1 MGTLQAE
8 TTSSRDATATH
19 KAEVESL
26 EQRVSEIT
34 AHIETQLSLHRST
47 EESHT
52 ATRADLAV
60 RVLQC
65 STPALFDNEFL
76 TFDLLSDSQTVQ
88 AAAQASAEEVL
99 EAHRKVQE
107 ITSEL
112 EVRLFV
118 NLCLVG
124 QEDVLT
130 LHLLSQSARA
140 ELEALRSSTQTQVGD
155 LEAKIQQLTADIEA
169 TRESRTNDA
178 GTNDAAR
185 EQELEDL
192 KASHQSALTEALA
205 LSASDLQRLRE
216 EHKVR
221 LLHHCSTPSSC
232 SALTRLISQTH
243 FDGALEQINQAHGEE
258 LEKLR
263 ASQTASLEE
272 AIAAAKVDAAESVE
286 TEWVAKQDAIK
297 QELDALL
304 HKSSS
309 ELAEKDG
316 FLLTI
321 KSEVEVRS
329 IPYRSV
335 PLEKV

>member
-1 MGTLQAE
+1 MDTLQAE

-34 AHIETQLSLHRST
+34 AQIETQVSLHRST

-52 ATRADLAV
+52 ATKANLAV
-60 RVLQC
+60 SVLQR
-65 STPALFDNEFL
+65 STPAMLDNKFS
-76 TFDLLSDSQTVQ
+76 TFGLLSNSQTVQ

-99 EAHRKVQE
+99 EAHKKVQE

-178 GTNDAAR
+178 AR
-185 EQELEDL
+185 EQELEEL

-286 TEWVAKQDAIK
+286 TEWIAKQDVIK

-309 ELAEKDG
+309 ESAEKDG
-316 FLLTI
+316 LLLTI

-329 IPYRSV
+329 IPYRSI
-335 PLEKV
+335 PFKKV

>member
-65 STPALFDNEFL
+65 STPALFDNEFM

-169 TRESRTNDA
+169 TRESR
-178 GTNDAAR
+178 TNDAAR